1 MKKIL
6 YILPLFLIVTLMPKQ
21 AHAAGFLSIVVD
33 FIAGLFSN
41 SPLEE
46 LSNNIIKLAE
56 LINQSTSE
64 MMRFGDMLMCSGLH
78 GSAADID
85 IVGVISLKLIAPS
98 IYLSGALLYI
108 IGFLIMLMT
117 SFYLFDAAFNL
128 SISVILLPLALAL
141 WPFGWTR
148 DKLKIVINSILY
160 YTGVF
165 IFLPLGVLM
174 AKELAF
180 SVVEMA
186 FKSSAGFDFQTAYEA
201 DQSDLIEENLGIFC
215 MPFLKVLLFY
225 VVALRIIPL
234 MATEFCKYFFG
245 NALVGSPMMDRITQ
259 AAKHLMR
266 QGKKAGKLGKDISKH
281 QMGKKIEGK
290 GNDMSNPSNNIFSR
304 AFGRVL
310 SQYGKNMARTRR
322 GR

>member
-1 MKKIL
+1 MKKFI
-6 YILPLFLIVTLMPKQ
+6 YMLPLFLVITLMPEQ
-21 AHAAGFLSIVVD
+21 AHAAGFLSVVVD

-46 LSNNIIKLAE
+46 LCDNIMKLAE
-56 LINQSTSE
+56 LINKSTSE

-85 IVGVISLKLIAPS
+85 LKFISFKLIAPS
-98 IYLSGALLYI
+98 IYLSGAILYI
-108 IGFLIMLMT
+108 LGFLIMLMT

-148 DKLKIVINSILY
+148 DKLKIVINSLLY
-160 YTGVF
+160 YVGVF

-186 FKSSAGFDFQTAYEA
+186 FKSSVGFSFQAAYEA
-201 DQSDLIEENLGIFC
+201 DQSDLIEDNLGIFC

-234 MATEFCKYFFG
+234 MAMDFCKYFFG
-245 NALVGSPMMDRITQ
+245 GALVGSPMMDRITQ

-266 QGKKAGKLGKDISKH
+266 QGKKIGKTGKDIAKH
-281 QMGKKIEGK
+281 QTGKAIENKGK
-290 GNDMSNPSNNIFSR
+290 RRGGFLGKVI
-304 AFGRVL
+304 
-310 SQYGKNMARTRR
+310 SQYGKNMARTHR

>member
-6 YILPLFLIVTLMPKQ
+6 YILPLFLIVVLMPKQ
-21 AHAAGFLSIVVD
+21 AHAEGYLSVAVD
-33 FIAGLFSN
+33 FVVGLFSK

-46 LSNNIIKLAE
+46 LSNNIVKLAE
-56 LINQSTSE
+56 LINESTAD

-78 GSAADID
+78 GAAADID
-85 IVGVISLKLIAPS
+85 IVGVISLKFIAPS

-117 SFYLFDAAFNL
+117 TFYLFDAAFNL
-128 SISVILLPLALAL
+128 SISVILLPLALAF

-180 SVVEMA
+180 SIVEQT
-186 FKSSAGFDFQTAYEA
+186 FTVSAGFDFQEAYAA
-201 DQSDLIEENLGIFC
+201 DKSDLIEDNLGIFC
-215 MPFLKVLLFY
+215 MPFLKILLFY
-225 VVALRIIPL
+225 VVALRIIPTF
-234 MATEFCKYFFG
+234 AVEFCKYFFG

-266 QGKKAGKLGKDISKH
+266 QGKKAGKLGKDIAKH
-281 QMGKKIEGK
+281 QMGKKLEDK
-290 GNDMSNPSNNIFSR
+290 GNNRGGFL
-304 AFGRVL
+304 GRVL

-322 GR
+322 GA